1 VHTQH
6 VGAKHFEF
14 YDTFL
19 KFLIWGTLIFSD
31 RASPFILNLNKFSER
46 VLSVQFLLLIFIK
59 FVFFFKQEAQVG
71 WLFYWVREDRF
82 GHNFFLLLTFERGF
96 VLFLLPWIGFLC
108 LLRNCNFTFFS
119 EGRCV
124 SSRRR
129 WSLSH
134 RWKLNTRFYM
144 FLLKRY
150 LVILLLRLINFSLWL
165 HLTLLSDHEPLF
177 LLESTKKVIWTAS
190 YFFDILFIG

>member
-1 VHTQH
+1 MHAQH

-19 KFLIWGTLIFSD
+19 KFLIWGTLTFSY

-46 VLSVQFLLLIFIK
+46 VLSVQFLFLIFIK
-59 FVFFFKQEAQVG
+59 FVLFFQQEAQVG
-71 WLFYWVREDRF
+71 WLFYRVSEDRF
-82 GHNFFLLLTFERGF
+82 GRNFFLFLTFERRF
-96 VLFLLPWIGFLC
+96 SLFLLSWIGYLC
-108 LLRNCNFTFFS
+108 LLRNCNLTFLS

-134 RWKLNTRFYM
+134 RWKLNTRFHM

-150 LVILLLRLINFSLWL
+150 LVILLLRLIAFSLWL
-165 HLTLLSDHEPLF
+165 HLTLLSDHESFF
-177 LLESTKKVIWTAS
+177 LLESTKRVKLTAS